1 MVAAKQNSFSSYEF
15 NIQIEG
21 NNIKI
26 YNCNYTKL
34 VFKNNKLEIYL
45 PHKRVIEFPNA
56 VEFNINDDTL
66 IITNPHYTTHNNLGQ
81 FFTDRRIIRN
91 ILRQYFTDRRTTR
104 NMIRQFFTD
113 RITTRNTNFIYGRTM
128 DYLLNLQRT

>member
-1 MVAAKQNSFSSYEF
+1 MTAAQQNFFNSYEF

-45 PHKRVIEFPNA
+45 PHERVIVFPNA

-66 IITNPHYTTHNNLGQ
+66 IITNPPYTT
-81 FFTDRRIIRN
+81 RN
-91 ILRQYFTDRRTTR
+91 KFGQYFTDGRTTR
-104 NMIRQFFTD
+104 NIIRQFFTD
-113 RITTRNTNFIYGRTM
+113 RITTRNTNFIYGRIM
-128 DYLLNLQRT
+128 DNLLNLQRT